1 LEAGFRSRP
10 VNLAPPSRNPDMRRL
25 SIRAPLSGNPREFVL
40 AVILMT
46 VGAVLFAGFGVTTLS
61 GAAFD
66 PGNLRG
72 WAVAY
77 QVIGWG
83 KYLAFARLLY
93 LGSRATLR
101 HGYIGW
107 KRVALLWLP
116 LALFVFYGY
125 LQWTVLGNARVSYL
139 QRTGHWDGSLEGGV
153 AYMAVIYPAAFAI
166 SALNALWIQRKQ
178 LRIAL

>member
-1 LEAGFRSRP
+1 
-10 VNLAPPSRNPDMRRL
+10 MRRL

-72 WAVAY
+72 WAIAY

-83 KYLAFARLLY
+83 KYVAFARLLY

-107 KRVALLWLP
+107 KRTALLWLP
-116 LALFVFYGY
+116 LVLFVFYSY
-125 LQWTVLGNARVSYL
+125 LQWTVLGDARVAYL
-139 QRTGHWDGSLEGGV
+139 QRTGHWDGTLEGSV
-153 AYMAVIYPAAFAI
+153 AYMAIIYPAAFVI
-166 SALNALWIQRKQ
+166 TALNALWIQRKQ